1 MWNII
6 CFIRSNFFVMEKN
19 KDEQIKEFKIF
30 INNLPKKKNFL
41 THQIYFKPF
50 YKKSIDFK
58 TKKTDNETEI
68 IFKNNQINYFLVV
81 FLLAS
86 AIFSI
91 LNFDKSDDKFYI
103 GIGIII
109 FVFSIVLYTKFK
121 KHKIIKINENGFF
134 INNEIFY
141 WKDIYDYGIYTQYKP
156 RNSSYSIYLFSFEK
170 EIKSYDVSEFH
181 FKKIIEKMNF
191 FRNKYNSNR
200 NHS

>member
-1 MWNII
+1 MK
-6 CFIRSNFFVMEKN
+6 EN
-19 KDEQIKEFKIF
+19 KDEQIKEFEIF
-30 INNLPKKKNFL
+30 IENLPKKRNFI
-41 THQIYFKPF
+41 THQIFFKPF
-50 YKKSIDFK
+50 YKKSTYFK
-58 TKKTDNETEI
+58 TKNIDGVSEI
-68 IFKNNQINYFLVV
+68 IFKNNQINYFVLV

-141 WKDIYDYGIYTQYKP
+141 WKDIYDYGLYTQYKP
-156 RNSSYSIYLFSFEK
+156 KNSYYCIYLFSFEK
-170 EIKSYDVSEFH
+170 GIKSYDFSEFNL
-181 FKKIIEKMNF
+181 KKIIETMNF
-191 FRNKYNSNR
+191 FKNRYNSNR